1 MQLFPHPEVEAYFDV
16 VDASALD
23 APTAEKVA
31 RAYEDGRAVLLA
43 GLRPDFDRK
52 FLASIDSPTA
62 DVLKKLKSVG
72 VAAYHGLVV
81 EGRAPARDPNA
92 ARNTPADQYGR
103 LLDEALGGDVGRM
116 AYLMEQVQSVNG
128 FLNGVVEKI
137 FPTYRLTSRSIT
149 WRLAETLNEN
159 LHVDVYNQDLPDHHV
174 RIFINLDDTYRIWHT
189 SHRLDRLL
197 QDHLAQLPADLVA
210 TGTPG
215 RICHALNFK
224 AFGGF
229 ERSGR
234 EGAPK
239 HVCFFEPGEVWLVD
253 SRKVSHQIFFGR
265 RAVSTD
271 MQVDPTTML
280 DPEKHYYR
288 TVERQRAAQLAATA

>member
-16 VDASALD
+16 VDASDLD
-23 APTAEKVA
+23 AATAVQVA
-31 RAYEDGRAVLLA
+31 RAYEDGRAVLLT
-43 GLRPDFDRK
+43 GVRPEFDAA
-52 FLASIDSPTA
+52 FVAAIDCPGT

-72 VAAYHGLVV
+72 VAAYHDLVV
-81 EGRAPARDPNA
+81 AQRAPARDPAA
-92 ARNTPADQYGR
+92 ARNSPAGQYLR
-103 LLDEALGGDVGRM
+103 LLDEVLHGDAGRM
-116 AYLMEQVQSVNG
+116 DHLMDQVRSVNG
-128 FLNGVVEKI
+128 FLQDLVAKI
-137 FPTYRLTSRSIT
+137 FPTYRLTTRSIT

-174 RIFINLDDTYRIWHT
+174 RMFVNLDDTYRIWHT

-197 QDHLAQLPADLVA
+197 HDHLAELPSELVA
-210 TGTPG
+210 HGTPG
-215 RICHALNFK
+215 RICHALNFQ

-239 HVCFFEPGEVWLVD
+239 HICFFEPGEVWLVD

-271 MQVDPTTML
+271 MQVDPASML

-288 TVERQRAAQLAATA
+288 SVERRRSELLAGTA